1 MTSPQPAA
9 RRGHPQ
15 GGPPLLAPA
24 LAYGALTVA
33 AAVLF
38 ATVPH
43 PSASAASVL
52 AYDRA
57 HHTALQVAGFLIAG
71 ASVQLAIWTAT
82 VYRRLRTL
90 GVTAPGAVIALAGGL
105 LAAASLSLSGLISWT
120 SSQVSAAAG
129 PGLARALA
137 ELSFATGGPGF
148 VVPFAL
154 LLAGVCVPAL
164 ILGLT
169 PRPWAW
175 FGLAV
180 AVAAVLSTFTLLTGT
195 LDVLLPIGRFGGLVW
210 LTGTSVL
217 LPHDRRAL
225 RGAPAAGPVPGAAPP
240 VEPTSRAII

>member
-1 MTSPQPAA
+1 MTSSQPDA
-9 RRGHPQ
+9 RRGRRQ

-24 LAYGALTVA
+24 LAY
-33 AAVLF
+33 AAVTIAVVVLY
-38 ATVPH
+38 ASAPQ

-57 HHTALQVAGFLIAG
+57 HHTVMQVAGFLIFG
-71 ASVQLAIWTAT
+71 ASVPLAIWTAT

-90 GVTAPGAVIALAGGL
+90 GVTAPGAVIALSGGV
-105 LAAASLSLSGLISWT
+105 LAAGSLSLSGLITWT
-120 SSQVSAAAG
+120 SSQVSATAE

-137 ELSFATGGPGF
+137 DLGFATGAAGF

-154 LLAGVCVPAL
+154 LLAGVSVPGL

-180 AVAAVLSTFTLLTGT
+180 AVVALLSTFTLLTAA
-195 LDVLLPIGRFGGLVW
+195 LDVTLPIGRFGGLVW
-210 LTGTSVL
+210 LIGASVL
-217 LPHDRRAL
+217 LPHDRRAV
-225 RGAPAAGPVPGAAPP
+225 RDSRAAGQQQAVA
-240 VEPTSRAII
+240 S

>member
-1 MTSPQPAA
+1 VPSSRWPAVCW
-9 RRGHPQ
+9 
-15 GGPPLLAPA
+15 PPP
-24 LAYGALTVA
+24 
-33 AAVLF
+33 
-38 ATVPH
+38 P
-43 PSASAASVL
+43 
-52 AYDRA
+52 
-57 HHTALQVAGFLIAG
+57 
-71 ASVQLAIWTAT
+71 
-82 VYRRLRTL
+82 
-90 GVTAPGAVIALAGGL
+90 
-105 LAAASLSLSGLISWT
+105 SLSLSGLISWT
-120 SSQVSAAAG
+120 SSQVTAAAG

-175 FGLAV
+175 FGLAA

-210 LTGTSVL
+210 LIGTSVL

-225 RGAPAAGPVPGAAPP
+225 RAPGLPDPCREPRRPSSPPRARSSDRRRLPVWATRSDWNPKFYRAPDP
-240 VEPTSRAII
+240 PMIT